1 MDFLNQA
8 IAQISAVFRTLSAGA
23 KITVGLLMILIV
35 VSMAYLF
42 NRQVASPDT
51 YLFGGQAVDAA
62 DLPAMQAAFG
72 SANLK
77 NFVMEGNQ
85 IKVPAG
91 EQASYMAALGEAGAL
106 PSAFGS
112 HFQKAIDSSSPWT
125 SRGTQELKTKQ
136 GYQQDLAH
144 IIKNMK
150 FISNAAVNYDIREE
164 KGLNPKK
171 IITASVSVMPKGGQ
185 PLDERKVAAIR
196 NVISNALG
204 MPAESVAVTDLTNGI
219 PFPAGKPGDAGF
231 GNQSPEFQ
239 TRVAAE
245 SSYNQKIADALAFI
259 PGVRVQTNVQ
269 LEKEIVDE
277 EYSQRFEKGVPT
289 LERGQKDNSKST
301 LPGPAGRPGLQSQG
315 AIANSASS
323 ISGGTGPTNGSTE
336 KKSEQNNTA
345 YATPTTET
353 VKRRAPLAV
362 NTVSAS
368 ISVPSSY
375 YEKIWMEQELIAKP
389 GTTPKRPT
397 PEQWKPLEDK
407 VSQSIVEHVKSIVP
421 IPGGQTFDKI
431 LRGDGNSAPKSN
443 KDLYPVDLIRVTT
456 FQSLTEPELPATSV
470 AETATGWFGQNWS
483 SVATGLFGLVSLVML
498 RSLVKG
504 VPTTAADADEEFE
517 DERHEVRSENESDE
531 VAGAAAEEKAAPAV
545 KKLARRAKSGT
556 SLRDELVEIVR
567 EDPDTAA
574 NVLKTWISSST

>member
-1 MDFLNQA
+1 M
-8 IAQISAVFRTLSAGA
+8 SE
-23 KITVGLLMILIV
+23 K
-35 VSMAYLF
+35 
-42 NRQVASPDT
+42 
-51 YLFGGQAVDAA
+51 
-62 DLPAMQAAFG
+62 
-72 SANLK
+72 
-77 NFVMEGNQ
+77 
-85 IKVPAG
+85 
-91 EQASYMAALGEAGAL
+91 
-106 PSAFGS
+106 
-112 HFQKAIDSSSPWT
+112 
-125 SRGTQELKTKQ
+125 TQNDK
-136 GYQQDLAH
+136 
-144 IIKNMK
+144 
-150 FISNAAVNYDIREE
+150 
-164 KGLNPKK
+164 
-171 IITASVSVMPKGGQ
+171 
-185 PLDERKVAAIR
+185 
-196 NVISNALG
+196 
-204 MPAESVAVTDLTNGI
+204 
-219 PFPAGKPGDAGF
+219 
-231 GNQSPEFQ
+231 
-239 TRVAAE
+239 
-245 SSYNQKIADALAFI
+245 
-259 PGVRVQTNVQ
+259 
-269 LEKEIVDE
+269 
-277 EYSQRFEKGVPT
+277 
-289 LERGQKDNSKST
+289 SKST
-301 LPGPAGRPGLQSQG
+301 LPGPVGRPGLQPQG

-323 ISGGTGPTNGSTE
+323 ISSGPAANGGMTD
-336 KKSEQNNTA
+336 KSSVQNNTA

-504 VPTTAADADEEFE
+504 VPTVAADADEEFE
-517 DERHEVRSENESDE
+517 DERHEVRSESESDE
-531 VAGAAAEEKAAPAV
+531 VASGAAEEKAAPAV